1 MSLFVDISYVLM
13 YMSHMNTSLVEDDK
27 TAKTRVSCA
36 FQRAENLFC
45 LGSKN
50 VIELCVGPSLQS
62 LEKAY
67 RSFGIE
73 VTGNDIEDR
82 WQKFYPQGKWII
94 DDARNVNTEGFDT
107 VVFAPPLSK
116 GCSGTRED
124 SLSIDQVFPSY
135 YDFLESKAKTLV
147 LVLPGRTL
155 SVKDDRK
162 QLHKLLGVM
171 QATNKWKTLEIVPLV
186 DKVTKYVDIYAT
198 RA

>member
-1 MSLFVDISYVLM
+1 
-13 YMSHMNTSLVEDDK
+13 MNTSTVENSQ

-36 FQRAENLFC
+36 QQRAQNLFC
-45 LGSKN
+45 LDSKR
-50 VIELCVGPSLQS
+50 VLELCVGPSLKS
-62 LEKAY
+62 LEEAY
-67 RSFGIE
+67 RAFGIE
-73 VTGNDIEDR
+73 VTGNDIEER